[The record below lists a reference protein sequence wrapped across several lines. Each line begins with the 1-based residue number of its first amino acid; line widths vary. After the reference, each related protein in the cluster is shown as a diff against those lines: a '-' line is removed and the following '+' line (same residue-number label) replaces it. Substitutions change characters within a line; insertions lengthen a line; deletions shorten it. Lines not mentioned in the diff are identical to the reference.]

1 MVVTYSVFIVQPVST
16 KMRNKELLVSKKVQT
31 KECENFKNKHY
42 FSFTPFLGKTYLQLR
57 PLMDYGISFI
67 GLLIASPVL
76 IVTGIAIK
84 ITSSGPVFYTQVRVG
99 KDGCLFNI
107 IKFRTMRADAEFQTG
122 PVWTKKNDPR
132 ITTIGRF
139 LRETHI
145 DELPQLI
152 NVLKGDMGIIG
163 PRPERPH
170 FVDMLNDEIHG
181 YSRRLSVKPG
191 ITGLAQCYC
200 EPDET
205 IRDVKRKLRYD
216 VLYIEKRCWMLD
228 LEILWRTLCIGLLGG
243 KLQNPRKLFIQE
255 KAQLIEEAMEGSMGL
270 HQI

>member
-1 MVVTYSVFIVQPVST
+1 
-16 KMRNKELLVSKKVQT
+16 
-31 KECENFKNKHY
+31 
-42 FSFTPFLGKTYLQLR
+42 
-57 PLMDYGISFI
+57 MDYSISFI

-99 KDGCLFNI
+99 KDGRLFNI

-122 PVWTKKNDPR
+122 PVWTKKNDSR

-139 LRETHI
+139 LRRTHI

-152 NVLKGDMGIIG
+152 NVLKGDMATIG

-170 FVDMLNDEIHG
+170 FVDMLNNEIHG
-181 YSRRLSVKPG
+181 YTRRLAVKPG

-200 EPDET
+200 KYDET
-205 IRDVKRKLRYD
+205 ITDVRRKLRYD
-216 VLYIEKRCWMLD
+216 VLYIKNRCWRLD
-228 LEILWRTLCIGLLGG
+228 MQIIWRTLSISLLGEEH
-243 KLQNPRKLFIQE
+243 QIPRKLFFR
-255 KAQLIEEAMEGSMGL
+255 
-270 HQI
+270 

>member
-1 MVVTYSVFIVQPVST
+1 M
-16 KMRNKELLVSKKVQT
+16 L
-31 KECENFKNKHY
+31 KNKHY
-42 FSFTPFLGKTYLQLR
+42 FSFTPFLRKTYRQLR

-107 IKFRTMRADAEFQTG
+107 IKFRTMCADAEFKTG
-122 PVWTKKNDPR
+122 PVWTKKNDSR

-152 NVLKGDMGIIG
+152 NILKGDMSIIG

-170 FVDMLNDEIHG
+170 FVEMLNDEIHG
-181 YSRRLSVKPG
+181 YTRRLAVKPG

-200 EPDET
+200 KYDET
-205 IRDVKRKLRYD
+205 ITDVRRKLRYD
-216 VLYIEKRCWMLD
+216 VLYIKNRCWRLD
-228 LEILWRTLCIGLLGG
+228 MQIIWRTLSISLLGEEH
-243 KLQNPRKLFIQE
+243 QIPRKLFFR
-255 KAQLIEEAMEGSMGL
+255 
-270 HQI
+270 

>member
-1 MVVTYSVFIVQPVST
+1 MWKFVIP
-16 KMRNKELLVSKKVQT
+16 M
-31 KECENFKNKHY
+31 
-42 FSFTPFLGKTYLQLR
+42 
-57 PLMDYGISFI
+57 MDYGTSLI

-76 IVTGIAIK
+76 IVTGIVIK
-84 ITSSGPVFYTQVRVG
+84 ITSAGPVFYTQVRVG
-99 KDGCLFNI
+99 KNGRVFNI
-107 IKFRTMRADAEFQTG
+107 IKFRTMHSDAESQTG
-122 PVWTKKNDPR
+122 PVWTKKHDSR
-132 ITTIGRF
+132 VTAIGRF
-139 LRETHI
+139 LRNTHI

-181 YSRRLSVKPG
+181 YSRRLAIKPG
-191 ITGLAQCYC
+191 ITGLAQCYR
-200 EPDET
+200 EPDGD

-216 VLYIEKRCWMLD
+216 VLYIEKRCWVLD

-243 KLQNPRKLFIQE
+243 KPKPRNSGKLFRQK

-270 HQI
+270 NQI